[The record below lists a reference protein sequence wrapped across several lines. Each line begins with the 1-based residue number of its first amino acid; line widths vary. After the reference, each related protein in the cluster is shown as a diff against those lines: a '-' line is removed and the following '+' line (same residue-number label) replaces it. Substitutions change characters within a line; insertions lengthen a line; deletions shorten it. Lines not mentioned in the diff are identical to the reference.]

1 MEQQFAPICI
11 ASTGKTFCKSIASCH
26 PEREYDNGSTHRYRV
41 DDESNCFRSAQ
52 LSADGST
59 VVTYSED
66 LVYRSF
72 ISPPNLLEESEEPH
86 ELHAYSITDRCPSN
100 ANTLYPFFDLSSP
113 STTLALIA
121 RTHLPIRLTNILD
134 FTHTTCTYPWVNP
147 TTEAFISPTSLAFNA
162 SGTHFIAGTD
172 HAIAVF
178 DLERNGEGPVE
189 WHKTR
194 KSYEA
199 RKRYGV
205 DRTSLTGLVSALA
218 IEPGA
223 GVLAA
228 ATFDR
233 QIALFG
239 EEGSGAHIASFSL
252 ESDDERDLG
261 IWGNGITQMKWSE
274 DGRYL
279 FVGERQ
285 SDALFI
291 YDIRVTGKRLAWLK
305 GRKAHT
311 TQRLTF
317 DLVNVPGE
325 GADIWAGG
333 CDGVVRTWKNVTS
346 KQGAVDPDMTFIGGD
361 DAVSS
366 VLLHPTAA
374 VFATTSGNRIPPQ
387 DLLSLDESDS
397 DSDSDTSSDNAGNVD
412 EIRGKD
418 ETETETEREVVTERK
433 QSFPSTLAKEIKA
446 KGTKPFDNMLKV
458 WSMPPFPPSIRSQAP

>member
-1 MEQQFAPICI
+1 M
-11 ASTGKTFCKSIASCH
+11 T
-26 PEREYDNGSTHRYRV
+26 
-41 DDESNCFRSAQ
+41 
-52 LSADGST
+52 
-59 VVTYSED
+59 
-66 LVYRSF
+66 
-72 ISPPNLLEESEEPH
+72 
-86 ELHAYSITDRCPSN
+86 
-100 ANTLYPFFDLSSP
+100 
-113 STTLALIA
+113 A

-134 FTHTTCTYPWVNP
+134 FAHTTCTYPWVNP
-147 TTEAFISPTSLAFNA
+147 TTEAFISPTSLAFNT
-162 SGTHFIAGTD
+162 SGTHFVAGAD
-172 HAIAVF
+172 HAIAIF

-218 IEPGA
+218 IESGA
-223 GVLAA
+223 SVLAA

-233 QIALFG
+233 QIALFD

-261 IWGNGITQMKWSE
+261 IWGNGITQMKWSG

-285 SDALFI
+285 SDALFV

-311 TQRLTF
+311 TQRLAF
-317 DLVNVPGE
+317 DLIDVPGE

-333 CDGVVRTWKNVTS
+333 CDGVVKIWKNVTS
-346 KQGAVDPDMTFIGGD
+346 KEGAVDSDMAFVASD

-374 VFATTSGNRIPPQ
+374 VFATTSGNRMPPQ
-387 DLLSLDESDS
+387 DLLSLGESDS
-397 DSDSDTSSDNAGNVD
+397 EIDTDSDSVSDTSSDISSNAD
-412 EIRGKD
+412 EVREDG
-418 ETETETEREVVTERK
+418 ETEQDVLMETK
-433 QSFPSTLAKEIKA
+433 QNQPSTLAKEMKA
-446 KGTKPFDNMLKV
+446 KEMKPFDNTLKV
-458 WSMPPFPPSIRSQAP
+458 WSMPPHSPSIRSQPP